1 MPQNFIFYIDML
13 IILLILII
21 PFIVLSVIMKFKKSA
36 IGILF
41 VYLFIGVIFLGV
53 SSILVFVPTAEI
65 LKLDDIR
72 FHVLWHSIFYLA
84 MIGFIL
90 GGAKSKNLTSLARKE
105 VSHSKDHSKDI
116 NHISIFLV
124 LSIIGLILFFIVAKN
139 SNDATNSLFVFF
151 DKTGFHHFIAFLL
164 AGISSSYFVFLKKN
178 FGQLFS
184 IIAVPILIALALFSL
199 QHFWELL
206 TENWQIIAL
215 TESFIEGTEK
225 LIIMPAY
232 ILILISFIKARK
244 FLAENL

>member
-1 MPQNFIFYIDML
+1 
-13 IILLILII
+13 
-21 PFIVLSVIMKFKKSA
+21 MKFKKSA

-41 VYLFIGVIFLGV
+41 IYLFIGVIFLGL
-53 SSILVFVPTAEI
+53 SGILVFIPTTEI
-65 LKLDDIR
+65 LKIDDIR
-72 FHVLWHSIFYLA
+72 FHVLWHLIFYLA
-84 MIGFIL
+84 MISFIL
-90 GGAKSKNLTSLARKE
+90 GGAKSKNLENLAGKE
-105 VSHSKDHSKDI
+105 VSDSKDI
-116 NHISIFLV
+116 NRISIFLIV
-124 LSIIGLILFFIVAKN
+124 SIIALILFFIVAKS
-139 SNDATNSLFVFF
+139 SNDTTNSLFVFF

-164 AGISSSYFVFLKKN
+164 AGISSSYFIFLKKN

-232 ILILISFIKARK
+232 ILILVSFINARK